1 MSNQLVKLFIQ
12 EEHVIPGYTVAEW
25 HPEQIITTT
34 RYYGI
39 YEYDALY
46 TYYDPEFVNADGSLG
61 KWFTILQ
68 HFSETVYYIGVLPSG
83 ATSFTF
89 DTRLSL
95 NDSPNGNPIVQIT
108 ISGSDVTTETIPGY
122 FTYTTVPDVYT
133 YTYNPNLGWNSSA
146 RSVQSILDDGYAT
159 FSVDVSSKGV
169 VVGLNEVPDSLSSD
183 YFEITYGLYFAD
195 GYYQVVESGSNK
207 TGKLTFTSSDIFTVA
222 RSNSIISYAKNNVV
236 FYTSVTTSSVE
247 LLLDCSLYAGGD
259 KIYNAS
265 FTVGALVEYASADF
279 VATSGFDV
287 ISEKAA
293 ASFTFISDFASNG
306 IYSDGDDVH
315 ATGSFVA
322 TSELSV
328 KPVFLTASFIATS
341 DFTATG
347 RLGAEIIGSLSSLVC
362 SAADHVVAEIVVS
375 MSPLR
380 ARASTGELS
389 NTITY
394 IAAALLPMSATA
406 TSLVGGN
413 TVDTVMSMSPM
424 VAQLAD
430 ADYAEIAVSMKPMTI
445 VAGVYADLGNT
456 IVGKIPKFTLSMT
469 GTWIEPSV
477 FDITIPD
484 FSGSM
489 LGGAIFDCTIQAFD
503 ITLTGSA
510 EETASFDLQIDTPT
524 LAMTGDEDL
533 TGAFDLILNDFSGEM
548 LGGGEFDCIF
558 PDWSA
563 MLSGSIVET
572 GDIECTIPDFLL
584 DMAGS
589 FSDTGNIEIQ
599 IPDMTGYLGIGNSI
613 KIIIPAFTAKSTGRV
628 T

>member
-1 MSNQLVKLFIQ
+1 M
-12 EEHVIPGYTVAEW
+12 
-25 HPEQIITTT
+25 
-34 RYYGI
+34 
-39 YEYDALY
+39 
-46 TYYDPEFVNADGSLG
+46 
-61 KWFTILQ
+61 
-68 HFSETVYYIGVLPSG
+68 
-83 ATSFTF
+83 
-89 DTRLSL
+89 
-95 NDSPNGNPIVQIT
+95 
-108 ISGSDVTTETIPGY
+108 
-122 FTYTTVPDVYT
+122 
-133 YTYNPNLGWNSSA
+133 
-146 RSVQSILDDGYAT
+146 
-159 FSVDVSSKGV
+159 
-169 VVGLNEVPDSLSSD
+169 
-183 YFEITYGLYFAD
+183 
-195 GYYQVVESGSNK
+195 
-207 TGKLTFTSSDIFTVA
+207 FTVA
-222 RSNSIISYAKNNVV
+222 RSNSIISYAKNSVV
-236 FYTSVTTSSVE
+236 FYTSATTSTVE

-287 ISEKAA
+287 VSEKAE
-293 ASFTFISDFASNG
+293 ASFIFISDFASNG

-315 ATGSFVA
+315 STGSFVA

-328 KPVFLTASFIATS
+328 KPVFVTASFVATS
-341 DFTATG
+341 DLTATG

-380 ARASTGELS
+380 ARVSTGELS

-456 IVGKIPKFTLSMT
+456 IVGRIPKFTLSMT

-489 LGGAIFDCTIQAFD
+489 LGGAIFDCTIPAFA

-510 EETASFDLQIDTPT
+510 EETAIFDLQIDPPT
-524 LAMTGDEDL
+524 LSMTGDEDL
-533 TGAFDLILNDFSGEM
+533 TGAFDLSLSDFSGEM
-548 LGGGEFDCIF
+548 LGGGEFDCVF

-572 GDIECTIPDFLL
+572 GDIDCAIPEFLL

-589 FSDTGNIEIQ
+589 FSDTGNIAIQ
-599 IPDMTGYLGIGNSI
+599 IPNMTGYLGIGNSI

>member
-1 MSNQLVKLFIQ
+1 MSNVLEKLFIR
-12 EEHVIPGYTVAEW
+12 EEHVIPGYTIQIW
-25 HPEQIITTT
+25 HPEQTITTT
-34 RYYGI
+34 RYYGL

-46 TYYDPEFVNADGSLG
+46 TYYDPDALNSDGSQG
-61 KWFTILQ
+61 RWFTILQ
-68 HFSETVYYIGVLPSG
+68 HFAETVYYVGVLPSG

-89 DTRLSL
+89 DARLSS
-95 NDSPNGNPIVQIT
+95 NDTPGDSPIVQIT
-108 ISGSDVTTETIPGY
+108 ISGSDVTTRTIPGY
-122 FTYTTVPDVYT
+122 FTYTVVPDVYT

-146 RSVQSILDDGYAT
+146 RSNQSILDDGYAN
-159 FSVDVSSKGV
+159 FSVNVSSKGV

-195 GYYQVVESGSNK
+195 GYYQAVESGSNK
-207 TGKLTFTSSDIFTVA
+207 TGKLTFISSDVFTVA
-222 RSNSIISYAKNNVV
+222 RSNNIVSYAKNNVI
-236 FYTSVTTSSVE
+236 FYTSATTSSVE

-265 FTVGALVEYASADF
+265 FTEGALVEYATADF
-279 VATSGFDV
+279 VAISGFDV
-287 ISEKAA
+287 VSEKAV
-293 ASFTFISDFASNG
+293 ASFTFTSDFASNG

-315 ATGSFVA
+315 AVASFVA

-341 DFTATG
+341 DLTATG

-362 SAADHVVAEIVVS
+362 SAADHVMADIVVS

-394 IAAALLPMSATA
+394 IAGAFLPMSATA

-430 ADYAEIAVSMKPMTI
+430 DDYAEIVVSMKPMTI

-489 LGGAIFDCTIQAFD
+489 LGGAIFDCTIPSFN
-503 ITLTGSA
+503 ITLTGSV
-510 EETASFDLQIDTPT
+510 EETAGFDLQVDSLT

-533 TGAFDLILNDFSGEM
+533 TGAFDLSLSDFSGEM

-563 MLSGSIVET
+563 MLSGSIEET
-572 GDIECTIPDFLL
+572 GDIDCLIPEFLL

-589 FSDTGNIEIQ
+589 FSDTGNIAIQ

>member
-1 MSNQLVKLFIQ
+1 MSNVLEKLFIR
-12 EEHVIPGYTVAEW
+12 EEHVIPGYTIPIW

-34 RYYGI
+34 RYYGL

-46 TYYDPEFVNADGSLG
+46 TYYDPEFINADGSLG
-61 KWFTILQ
+61 KWFTILR
-68 HFSETVYYIGVLPSG
+68 HFAETVYYIGVLPLG

-89 DTRLSL
+89 DARLSS
-95 NDSPNGNPIVQIT
+95 NDSPGDPPIVQIT
-108 ISGSDVTTETIPGY
+108 ITGSDVTTRTIPGY
-122 FTYTTVPDVYT
+122 FTYIVVPDVYT

-146 RSVQSILDDGYAT
+146 RSVQSILDDGFAN
-159 FSVDVSSKGV
+159 FSVDVAAKGV

-207 TGKLTFTSSDIFTVA
+207 TGKLTFTSSDVFTIA
-222 RSNSIISYAKNNVV
+222 RSNNIISYAKNNVI

-287 ISEKAA
+287 VSEKAV
-293 ASFTFISDFASNG
+293 ASFIFTSDFLSNG
-306 IYSDGDDVH
+306 IYSSGDDVYSR
-315 ATGSFVA
+315 GSFVA

-347 RLGAEIIGSLSSLVC
+347 RLGAEIIGSLSSMVC
-362 SAADHVVAEIVVS
+362 SSADHVIAEIVVS

-430 ADYAEIAVSMKPMTI
+430 DDYAEITVSMKPMTI
-445 VAGVYADLGNT
+445 VAGVYANLGNT
-456 IVGKIPKFTLSMT
+456 IVGRIPKFTLSMT

-484 FSGSM
+484 FSGRM
-489 LGGAIFDCTIQAFD
+489 LGGAIFDCTIPSFD

-510 EETASFDLQIDTPT
+510 EETAIFDLQIDPPA
-524 LAMTGDEDL
+524 LVMTGNEDL
-533 TGAFDLILNDFSGEM
+533 IGTFDLTVGDFSGE
-548 LGGGEFDCIF
+548 LLSGALFDFVF
-558 PDWSA
+558 PDWSV
-563 MLSGSIVET
+563 MLSGSIIET
-572 GDIECTIPDFLL
+572 GAIDGSIPPFLFE
-584 DMAGS
+584 MSGS
-589 FSDTGNIEIQ
+589 FSDTGNIAIQ

-613 KIIIPAFTAKSTGRV
+613 NIVISAFTAKATGRV